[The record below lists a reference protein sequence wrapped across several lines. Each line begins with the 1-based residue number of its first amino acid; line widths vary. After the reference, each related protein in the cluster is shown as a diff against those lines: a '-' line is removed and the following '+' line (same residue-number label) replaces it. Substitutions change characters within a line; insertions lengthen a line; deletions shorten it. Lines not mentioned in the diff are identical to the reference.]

1 MHHSESSLAVQGLPY
16 LTLSKIMLQG
26 AAAEGS
32 RLRPLTSESP
42 TNNPMPAV
50 LLAWMPKQQQGTSE
64 PSIQISLYSDPERT
78 STIVHL
84 QMPVADTRAKQHY
97 VLAGLGAPVADT
109 HAKQHYILA
118 GLGAP
123 VADTHA
129 KQHCILAGLCAC
141 V

>member
-1 MHHSESSLAVQGLPY
+1 MNALRQECVHQLGVHTDDLRLVTAWDSSRLQGLPY
-16 LTLSKIMLQG
+16 LMLSNIMLQG
-26 AAAEGS
+26 AAFEGS
-32 RLRPLTSESP
+32 RLRPLTSEFP

-84 QMPVADTRAKQHY
+84 LM
-97 VLAGLGAPVADT
+97 
-109 HAKQHYILA
+109 
-118 GLGAP
+118 P

-129 KQHCILAGLCAC
+129 KQHCILAGLGAC